1 MFRDDRPILYVYE
14 DNLDRVGLARS
25 IARSIS
31 DISQDSSIVIG
42 IARAWGSGKTSV
54 VNLVREEL
62 QQLADCF
69 LD

>member
-42 IARAWGSGKTSV
+42 IAGAWGSGKTSV